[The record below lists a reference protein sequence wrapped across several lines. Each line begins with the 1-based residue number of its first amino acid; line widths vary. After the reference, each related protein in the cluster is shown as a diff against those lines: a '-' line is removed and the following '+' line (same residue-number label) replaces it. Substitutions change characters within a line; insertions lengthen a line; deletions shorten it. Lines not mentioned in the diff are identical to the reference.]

1 MEPVYKQHVCIARF
15 QKKDEPTKKIVVEV
29 FYHLG
34 GMNYFQ
40 GKVEPRCYRLA
51 VTPKEISVSDFE
63 GRKVTQTK
71 TTAFTGT
78 WENLQNAK
86 RYSEHTLVEL
96 AKYAIA
102 TQQYIGQLKHVAEK
116 NNLNLADYEKEI

>member
-1 MEPVYKQHVCIARF
+1 MEPVYKQHVCIAQF
-15 QKKDEPTKKIVVEV
+15 QNKKEPTKKIVVEV
-29 FYHLG
+29 YYSLG

-40 GKVEPRCYRLA
+40 GRVDPRCYRLA

-63 GRKVTQTK
+63 GRKVTQTV

-86 RYSEHTLVEL
+86 RYSENTLINL
-96 AKYAIA
+96 AKYALA
-102 TQQYIGQLKHVAEK
+102 TQQYIGQLNHVLEK
-116 NNLNLADYEKEI
+116 NNLKMEDYEREI